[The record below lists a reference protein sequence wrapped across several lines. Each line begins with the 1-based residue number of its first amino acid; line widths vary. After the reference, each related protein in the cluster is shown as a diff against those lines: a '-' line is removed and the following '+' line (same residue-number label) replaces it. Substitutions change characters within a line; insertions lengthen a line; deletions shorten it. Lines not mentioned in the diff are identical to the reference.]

1 MSQNNRQLEN
11 WIYLAC
17 LMEATARKPGNV
29 HPEASFHDLSYPDF
43 LKSANVIA
51 PLLANTHSGT
61 VGSVIRESISE
72 TQKVIPSNSNLG
84 MVLLLAPLAAVPLE
98 KTIATGI
105 HTVLHQLTVQ
115 DAREVYEAI
124 RIANPGGLGQTESE
138 DISVEP
144 TGTLREVM
152 CLAADRDSVA
162 SEYASNFRITLGTA
176 APVLKE
182 LWSQSDDWEEAVI
195 RLQLRLMSDF
205 PDTLIARKCGIEAA
219 QQSAE
224 HAQTVLKA
232 DNFTRGLTTFDAW
245 LRRNGNQRNPGTT
258 ADLIVAGL
266 FVAMRDGFI
275 PTPDLNTIRKLIPQK
290 FEHDL
295 RTLPNHE

>member
-1 MSQNNRQLEN
+1 MSQNNQQLEN

-29 HPEASFHDLSYPDF
+29 HPEASFHDLTYPDF
-43 LKSANVIA
+43 LKSAKVIA
-51 PLLANTHSGT
+51 PLLANTYPRT

-84 MVLLLAPLAAVPLE
+84 MVLLLAPLAAVPFE
-98 KTIATGI
+98 NSIAAGI
-105 HTVLHQLTVQ
+105 HSVLQQLTVQ

-138 DISVEP
+138 DVSVEP
-144 TGTLREVM
+144 VGTLREVM

-162 SEYASNFRITLGTA
+162 SEYANNFRIGVGTA

-182 LWSQSDDWEEAVI
+182 LWSQSADWEEAVI

-205 PDTLIARKCGIEAA
+205 PDTLIARKCGFEAA

-224 HAQTVLKA
+224 HAQAVLKA
-232 DNFTRGLTTFDAW
+232 DDFTTGLTNFDAW
-245 LRRNGNQRNPGTT
+245 LRQNGNQRNPGTT

-266 FVAMRDGFI
+266 FIAMRDGFI
-275 PTPDLNTIRKLIPQK
+275 PTPDLSTIRKQIPQK

-295 RTLPNHE
+295 RTVPSHE